1 MYSFG
6 FINHAN
12 LVIQIPVGSVK
23 DAATGAEV
31 NLVRLVT
38 SSKLP
43 LWKKMEAYNCMDFPG
58 LEADLRQNFITFSV
72 GKDHLEALLNSF
84 KGYFSSHMTWT
95 LKVDL

>member
-31 NLVRLVT
+31 NMVRLAT

-58 LEADLRQNFITFSV
+58 LEAELRQDFITFSV
-72 GKDHLEALLNSF
+72 GKDHLEALLTLS
-84 KGYFSSHMTWT
+84 KGTFQAT
-95 LKVDL
+95 